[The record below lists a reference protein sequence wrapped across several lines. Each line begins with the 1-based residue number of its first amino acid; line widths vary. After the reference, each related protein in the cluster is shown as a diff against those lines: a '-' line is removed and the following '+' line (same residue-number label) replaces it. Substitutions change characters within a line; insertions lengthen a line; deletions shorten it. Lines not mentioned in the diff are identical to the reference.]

1 MADRVP
7 DSTASIRRGLN
18 QHGCERIVLPSLIR
32 VQSTK
37 LIDISFVAYTD
48 GLCPLCMV
56 YQMAKEF
63 ATRRYQLTIN
73 NPKEHGFDH
82 DTIKAI
88 LAKGAKLLYWCMSD
102 EEGKE
107 ETYHTH
113 LYLVFCNAVMFKTL
127 KNKFPTAHIEVPQW
141 GTNSENYAYIR
152 KEGTKYHK
160 DANGHYEYTDAQG
173 KVHVGTN
180 FSDTFEESGDL
191 PPDAKQGDRNDLR
204 MLYKLIASGEDNAQI
219 LGEHPEYLRDISHID
234 RTRQTILEEK
244 YRNVFRRMNVTY
256 ISGPTG
262 VGKTRSVR
270 EGCGYANCY
279 SVSDYKHPFDG
290 YRGQA
295 AILFDE
301 FHNSLPLVN
310 MLQYLDGYP
319 LELPCRYANKQACY
333 TEVYLVSN
341 LPLERQYRALQ
352 DEKPETW
359 AAFLRRINTV
369 RIFAADGSH
378 KDYSTDDYFREC
390 VKSEYELVDFS
401 DNRTRI
407 ESALNVTIL
416 SITQGSNNQLFELR
430 VVAGC
435 NLMGRLIPWADTY
448 MDDSDT
454 KIVLGINAAG
464 IPVCIDFGQ
473 LPHWLLAAATGMG
486 KTQLVLLILHQLT
499 QKGYVIY
506 LADYKGVDFGSEYR
520 KPGHYA
526 DNDADLEQMLDSVV
540 RELNRRRTEFS
551 IAGCANLEEY
561 VRTTGDDLHRIVVI
575 LDETSM
581 ILDTTGRDKEGKAAI
596 SVITNKLLAIGR
608 LGRALG
614 IHLLVATQRPDVG
627 SVPGSLKAQLD
638 GRICGHTADAQSSIV
653 ILDDGSAANLPA
665 IPGRFIIRNGSETDD
680 IVQAYYYHK

>member
-1 MADRVP
+1 MADRVI

-73 NPKEHGFDH
+73 NPKEHGYDH

-88 LAKGAKLLYWCMSD
+88 LAKGAKLLYWCMCD

-141 GTNSENYAYIR
+141 GTNSENYAYAVYAIAWLA
-152 KEGTKYHK
+152 ECIGVIFVFGY
-160 DANGHYEYTDAQG
+160 
-173 KVHVGTN
+173 
-180 FSDTFEESGDL
+180 L
-191 PPDAKQGDRNDLR
+191 PHSWAYYDDFTRAGIYNQAREAPL
-204 MLYKLIASGEDNAQI
+204 LIKAS
-219 LGEHPEYLRDISHID
+219 RDGNI
-234 RTRQTILEEK
+234 QQL
-244 YRNVFRRMNVTY
+244 TY
-256 ISGPTG
+256 YI
-262 VGKTRSVR
+262 K
-270 EGCGYANCY
+270 
-279 SVSDYKHPFDG
+279 
-290 YRGQA
+290 
-295 AILFDE
+295 
-301 FHNSLPLVN
+301 
-310 MLQYLDGYP
+310 GYP
-319 LELPCRYANKQACY
+319 LECW
-333 TEVYLVSN
+333 E
-341 LPLERQYRALQ
+341 
-352 DEKPETW
+352 
-359 AAFLRRINTV
+359 
-369 RIFAADGSH
+369 
-378 KDYSTDDYFREC
+378 
-390 VKSEYELVDFS
+390 

>member
-18 QHGCERIVLPSLIR
+18 QHGCERIVLPSHIR

-37 LIDISFVAYTD
+37 LTDISFVAYTD

-73 NPKEHGFDH
+73 NPKEHGYDH

-88 LAKGAKLLYWCMSD
+88 LAKGAKLLYWCMCD

-113 LYLVFCNAVMFKTL
+113 LYLVFYNAVMFKTL

-333 TEVYLVSN
+333 TEV
-341 LPLERQYRALQ
+341 
-352 DEKPETW
+352 
-359 AAFLRRINTV
+359 
-369 RIFAADGSH
+369 
-378 KDYSTDDYFREC
+378 STDAKR
-390 VKSEYELVDFS
+390 
-401 DNRTRI
+401 
-407 ESALNVTIL
+407 
-416 SITQGSNNQLFELR
+416 LR
-430 VVAGC
+430 H
-435 NLMGRLIPWADTY
+435 
-448 MDDSDT
+448 
-454 KIVLGINAAG
+454 
-464 IPVCIDFGQ
+464 
-473 LPHWLLAAATGMG
+473 LP
-486 KTQLVLLILHQLT
+486 
-499 QKGYVIY
+499 
-506 LADYKGVDFGSEYR
+506 R
-520 KPGHYA
+520 
-526 DNDADLEQMLDSVV
+526 
-540 RELNRRRTEFS
+540 
-551 IAGCANLEEY
+551 
-561 VRTTGDDLHRIVVI
+561 
-575 LDETSM
+575 
-581 ILDTTGRDKEGKAAI
+581 
-596 SVITNKLLAIGR
+596 
-608 LGRALG
+608 
-614 IHLLVATQRPDVG
+614 
-627 SVPGSLKAQLD
+627 
-638 GRICGHTADAQSSIV
+638 
-653 ILDDGSAANLPA
+653 
-665 IPGRFIIRNGSETDD
+665 
-680 IVQAYYYHK
+680 